1 MIEKE
6 YDIFLDFKLSHI
18 NHIDYFHFSGNLILH
33 SAMAVEKLGSR
44 KNSSV
49 NDGFGLRYHIRS
61 RKTTKEETA
70 TGLPLLKP
78 QKS

>member
-1 MIEKE
+1 MHSIHC
-6 YDIFLDFKLSHI
+6 KLIYI
-18 NHIDYFHFSGNLILH
+18 NHSQFNIVFYVIGNLILH
-33 SAMAVEKLGSR
+33 STMAVEKLGSR
-44 KNSSV
+44 QNSSV

>member
-1 MIEKE
+1 
-6 YDIFLDFKLSHI
+6 
-18 NHIDYFHFSGNLILH
+18 
-33 SAMAVEKLGSR
+33 MAVEKLGSR
-44 KNSSV
+44 KNSSA

>member
-1 MIEKE
+1 MAF
-6 YDIFLDFKLSHI
+6 DTFLDFKLSHI
-18 NHIDYFHFSGNLILH
+18 NHINYFYFTGNLILH
-33 SAMAVEKLGSR
+33 STMAVEKLGSR